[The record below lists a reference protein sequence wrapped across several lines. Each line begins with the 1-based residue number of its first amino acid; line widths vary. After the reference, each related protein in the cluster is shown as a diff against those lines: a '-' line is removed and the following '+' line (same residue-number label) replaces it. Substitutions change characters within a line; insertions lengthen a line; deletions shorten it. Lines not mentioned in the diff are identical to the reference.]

1 MNTAETATTMITI
14 IKYAGKDCELDVEG
28 SETIEVADEVLQI
41 TLVLLVVVEVVEVVV
56 VDVELEVVDVD
67 NEAELVEVCVLV

>member
-28 SETIEVADEVLQI
+28 CEIIEVADEVL
-41 TLVLLVVVEVVEVVV
+41 
-56 VDVELEVVDVD
+56 
-67 NEAELVEVCVLV
+67 